1 MKRLPTGLAKRR
13 QQISSS
19 WATLPVAQRRW
30 LGLAVLLLAGLAFWL
45 LALAPALTTWR
56 DAPAQHQQLDARLQ
70 AMQLQA
76 QTLQALQGQPRA
88 DPSRTVAALTA
99 SLKPLGEQADLSLD
113 GARAT
118 VQLKGVPAVALADWL
133 SSVRL
138 SSQAVPI
145 EAELKRNPSGPL
157 WDGRVVLALPQP

>member
-1 MKRLPTGLAKRR
+1 MKRLPADLVKRWR
-13 QQISSS
+13 HACSG
-19 WATLPVAQRRW
+19 WATLPVAQRRG
-30 LGLAVLLLAGLAFWL
+30 LGLAVLLLASLAFWL
-45 LALAPALTTWR
+45 LALAPALTTLR
-56 DAPAQHQQLDARLQ
+56 DAPAQHQQLDAKLQ
-70 AMQLQA
+70 AMQTQA

-118 VQLKGVPAVALADWL
+118 VQLKGVAAVALADWL

-145 EAELKRNPSGPL
+145 EAELNRNPAGPL